1 MGTCSKTSKFR
12 SLSKCP
18 RSAVRGIVILSNA
31 PGVTQ
36 NSCFLITTFKELTE
50 VFYSVE
56 SAEDE
61 TLEADPNLERVDS
74 MLGIREKACPVSRCL
89 AFPGHVRRLF
99 KSPLISSYQ
108 ILPTI

>member
-1 MGTCSKTSKFR
+1 MPQK
-12 SLSKCP
+12 L
-18 RSAVRGIVILSNA
+18 
-31 PGVTQ
+31 Q
-36 NSCFLITTFKELTE
+36 E
-50 VFYSVE
+50 VVQDLE
-56 SAEDE
+56 GAKH
-61 TLEADPNLERVDS
+61 TVEADPNLERVDS